1 MLSERERKLLKIL
14 FESSDSLTTEKLAF
28 HLAVTS
34 RTVKSDMKSINLK
47 LAEHNIRIQAKQG
60 KGIWLDVPI
69 EEEHWV
75 YEQLYAGDNRE
86 NQTKNLRKYE
96 ITNYLLDFNSYI
108 SIEDI
113 CEHLYY
119 SRSSITKELFEVEM
133 LLSKYGLKL
142 LRNNL
147 GIYVDGNE
155 KDIRITKIMLNEKLN
170 MTSDLREISKQRVFE
185 GIDITGLYDILLLI
199 ESRYAIQFNDAELR
213 DIFFYLAVMI
223 KRHKAHLNRRKLIK
237 ESESAGDDLYQISSA
252 IMEEV
257 CLRFDLEYTSEEL
270 LYFYWFISGFSVL
283 QDSIIVNAVTYEHDE
298 IYGILQKILLEIDGI
313 YHTDFSSN
321 NTLLK
326 NLFHHLIPAINRSKY
341 HIFIENP
348 LLAELKR
355 TFAYA
360 FEISLLI
367 AGKLEEHLQI
377 CLLDNEIGL
386 FTMHIAAALEN
397 KDQPTKTYRVAIV
410 CTTGKGIS
418 EFLKARIQSV
428 FREVKIVSI
437 LTSSRIDNESVLEQL
452 DFIISTT
459 ALKPLDIP
467 VIYVAPVLK
476 EKDIER
482 IHELLI
488 KLQQKEQ
495 YKMNTLYQLLDTKI
509 SIFQI
514 TADNKN
520 TLLCTLCDNLITE
533 GYGNSHLYESLL
545 RREAVSGTAIGNL
558 IAIPHPFPE
567 EILKSGISIAV
578 LKKPILWDGEK
589 VQLVFLLCISTAD
602 NKNLEYIMEDIFEIA
617 QNTELVMKL
626 INTRDLHSFIEC
638 IELAHIS

>member
-237 ESESAGDDLYQISSA
+237 VSESAGDDLYQISSA

-428 FREVKIVSI
+428 FREIKIVSI

-509 SIFQI
+509 SSFQI

>member
-69 EEEHWV
+69 EEEHWM

-237 ESESAGDDLYQISSA
+237 VSESAGDDLYQISSA

-428 FREVKIVSI
+428 FREIKIVSI

-509 SIFQI
+509 SSFQI
-514 TADNKN
+514 TAGDKN

-626 INTRDLHSFIEC
+626 INTRDLHSFIQC

>member
-237 ESESAGDDLYQISSA
+237 VSESAGDDLYQISSA

-428 FREVKIVSI
+428 FREIKIVSI

-495 YKMNTLYQLLDTKI
+495 YKMNTLYQLLDKKI
-509 SIFQI
+509 SSFQI

-626 INTRDLHSFIEC
+626 INTRDLHSFIQC

>member
-1 MLSERERKLLKIL
+1 MLSERERKLLKLL
-14 FESSDSLTTEKLAF
+14 FESSESLTTEKLAF

-47 LAEHNIRIQAKQG
+47 LEDHNIRIQAKQG
-60 KGIWLDVPI
+60 KGIWLHVPI
-69 EEEHWV
+69 EEERWI

-96 ITNYLLDFNSYI
+96 IANYLLDFNSYI

-119 SRSSITKELFEVEM
+119 SRSSITKELFEVDM

-147 GIYVDGNE
+147 GIFVDGNE
-155 KDIRITKIMLNEKLN
+155 KDIRITKVMLNEKLN
-170 MTSDLREISKQRVFE
+170 MTTDLREISKQSVFE
-185 GIDITGLYDILLLI
+185 GTDISGLYDILLLV
-199 ESRYAIQFNDAELR
+199 ETRYAIQFNDAELR

-223 KRHKAHLNRRKLIK
+223 QRHKAHLNRRKLIK
-237 ESESAGDDLYQISSA
+237 ASESAADDLYQISSA

-257 CLRFDLEYTSEEL
+257 CLRFDLEYTTEEL

-283 QDSIIVNAVTYEHDE
+283 QDSIIVNARTYEHDE
-298 IYGILQKILLEIDGI
+298 IYGILQHILLEIDSI

-397 KDQPTKTYRVAIV
+397 KDQPAKTYRVAIV

-428 FREVKIVSI
+428 FRDIKIVSI
-437 LTSSRIDNESVLEQL
+437 LTSSRIDNESILEQL
-452 DFIISTT
+452 DFIISTA

-495 YKMNTLYQLLDTKI
+495 YKMNTLYQLLDARI
-509 SIFQI
+509 SSFQI
-514 TADNKN
+514 TAGDKN
-520 TLLCTLCDNLITE
+520 ALLRTLCDNLIQE
-533 GYGNSHLYESLL
+533 GYGTSHLYESLL

-578 LKKPILWDGEK
+578 LKKPVVWDGEK
-589 VQLVFLLCISTAD
+589 VQVVFLLCISTAD
-602 NKNLEYIMEDIFEIA
+602 NKHLEYIMEDIFEIA
-617 QNTELVMKL
+617 QNTELVIKL
-626 INTRDLHSFIEC
+626 KNTGDLQSFIKC
-638 IELAHIS
+638 IELAHRS

>member
-237 ESESAGDDLYQISSA
+237 VSESAGDDLYQISSA

-428 FREVKIVSI
+428 FREIKIVSI

-509 SIFQI
+509 SSFQI
-514 TADNKN
+514 TAGDKN

-533 GYGNSHLYESLL
+533 EYGNSHLYESLL

>member
-69 EEEHWV
+69 EEEHWM

-237 ESESAGDDLYQISSA
+237 VSESAGDDLYQISSA

-428 FREVKIVSI
+428 FREIKIVSI

-509 SIFQI
+509 SSFQI
-514 TADNKN
+514 TAGDKN

>member
-237 ESESAGDDLYQISSA
+237 VSESAGDDLYQISSA

-428 FREVKIVSI
+428 FREIKIVSI

-509 SIFQI
+509 SSFQI

-626 INTRDLHSFIEC
+626 INTRDLHSFIQC

>member
-237 ESESAGDDLYQISSA
+237 VSESAGDDLYQISSA

-298 IYGILQKILLEIDGI
+298 IYGILQNILLEIDGI

-428 FREVKIVSI
+428 FREIKIVSI

-509 SIFQI
+509 SSFQI

-533 GYGNSHLYESLL
+533 GYGNLHLYESLL

>member
-69 EEEHWV
+69 EEEHWM

-237 ESESAGDDLYQISSA
+237 VSESAGDDLYQISSA

-428 FREVKIVSI
+428 FREIKIVSI

-509 SIFQI
+509 SSFQI

-533 GYGNSHLYESLL
+533 GYGNLHLYESLL

>member
-237 ESESAGDDLYQISSA
+237 VSESAGDDLYQISSA

-428 FREVKIVSI
+428 FREIKIVSI

-509 SIFQI
+509 SSFQI

-533 GYGNSHLYESLL
+533 GYGNLHLYESLL

>member
-69 EEEHWV
+69 EEEHWM

-237 ESESAGDDLYQISSA
+237 VSESAGDDLYQISSA

-428 FREVKIVSI
+428 FREIKIVSI

-509 SIFQI
+509 SSFQI

>member
-237 ESESAGDDLYQISSA
+237 VSESARDDLYQISSA

-428 FREVKIVSI
+428 FREIKIVSI

-459 ALKPLDIP
+459 ALKSLDIP

-509 SIFQI
+509 SSFQI
-514 TADNKN
+514 TAGDKN

>member
-69 EEEHWV
+69 EEEHWM

-237 ESESAGDDLYQISSA
+237 VSESAGDDLYQISSA

-257 CLRFDLEYTSEEL
+257 CLQFDLEYTSEEL

-428 FREVKIVSI
+428 FREIKIVSI

-509 SIFQI
+509 SSFQI

>member
-69 EEEHWV
+69 EEEHWM

-237 ESESAGDDLYQISSA
+237 VSESAGDDLYQISSA

-298 IYGILQKILLEIDGI
+298 IYGILQNILLEIDGI

-428 FREVKIVSI
+428 FREIKIVSI

-509 SIFQI
+509 SSFQI
-514 TADNKN
+514 TAGDKN

-626 INTRDLHSFIEC
+626 INTRDLHSFIQC

>member
-428 FREVKIVSI
+428 FREIKIVSI

>member
-185 GIDITGLYDILLLI
+185 GIDITGLYDILLSI

-237 ESESAGDDLYQISSA
+237 VSESAGDDLYQISSA

-257 CLRFDLEYTSEEL
+257 CLQFDLEYTSEEL

-326 NLFHHLIPAINRSKY
+326 NLFHHLIPAINRSIY

-428 FREVKIVSI
+428 FREIKIVSI

-509 SIFQI
+509 SSFQI

-520 TLLCTLCDNLITE
+520 TLLCTLCDNLIKE

>member
-237 ESESAGDDLYQISSA
+237 VSESAGDDLYQISSA

-428 FREVKIVSI
+428 FREIKIVSI

-509 SIFQI
+509 SSFQI
-514 TADNKN
+514 TAGDKN

-626 INTRDLHSFIEC
+626 INTRDLHSFIQC

>member
-34 RTVKSDMKSINLK
+34 RTVKSDMKSIKLK

-237 ESESAGDDLYQISSA
+237 VSESAGDDLYQISSA

-428 FREVKIVSI
+428 FREIKIVSI

-509 SIFQI
+509 SSFQI

>member
-237 ESESAGDDLYQISSA
+237 VSESAGDDLYQISSA

-428 FREVKIVSI
+428 FREIKIVSI

-509 SIFQI
+509 SSFQI
-514 TADNKN
+514 TAGDKN

>member
-237 ESESAGDDLYQISSA
+237 ISESARDDLYQISSA

-428 FREVKIVSI
+428 FREIKIVSI

-509 SIFQI
+509 SSFQI
-514 TADNKN
+514 TAGDKN

>member
-69 EEEHWV
+69 EEEHWM

-237 ESESAGDDLYQISSA
+237 VSESAGDDLYQISSA

-428 FREVKIVSI
+428 FREIKIVSI

-509 SIFQI
+509 SSFQI

-626 INTRDLHSFIEC
+626 INTRDLHSFIER

>member
-69 EEEHWV
+69 EEEHRV

-237 ESESAGDDLYQISSA
+237 VSESAGDDLYQISSA

-428 FREVKIVSI
+428 FREIKIVSI

-509 SIFQI
+509 SSFQI
-514 TADNKN
+514 TAGDKN

-589 VQLVFLLCISTAD
+589 VQLVFLL
-602 NKNLEYIMEDIFEIA
+602 
-617 QNTELVMKL
+617 
-626 INTRDLHSFIEC
+626 
-638 IELAHIS
+638 